1 MLHNAE
7 EFDASRCHGCGL
19 CAMVCPVYQ
28 QGGSVMET
36 PHGWAK
42 TLQGN
47 DELEQDQVFACVL
60 CGACAPLCPQDI
72 DMMQMLI
79 ALRQGYDHEGELG
92 EQSYEISGQK
102 GKVVLIVDRELAQN
116 PDRIE
121 KALELL
127 GGQHVQLALDQG
139 DDISE
144 AMMQG
149 RKVSHGRLHQF
160 LTSLQPVKKIIISD
174 GLLQKLIKD
183 KLPQIP
189 MESLGRNLSS
199 HTGIRN
205 NIGANDYYVIDSQ
218 GYHADYARA
227 VIYYDDMQQQ
237 TRCILNRDLHR
248 LAIPTGAHAVA
259 GFDHAAQIRWLMSG
273 SNAQRV
279 IAESLSDY
287 QLLNRHC
294 EQMVVHITELL

>member
-1 MLHNAE
+1 
-7 EFDASRCHGCGL
+7 
-19 CAMVCPVYQ
+19 MVCPVYY

-47 DELEQDQVFACVL
+47 DELEQDHVFACVL

-79 ALRQGYDHEGELG
+79 ALRQGYDHGDELG
-92 EQSYEISGQK
+92 EKMHERSAQK
-102 GKVVLIVDRELAQN
+102 GKTVLITDRELAQN

-121 KALELL
+121 KVMELL
-127 GGQHVQLALDQG
+127 GDQHVQLAFDQG

-199 HTGIRN
+199 HTRIRN
-205 NIGANDYYVIDSQ
+205 SISANDYYVIDSQ
-218 GYHADYARA
+218 GYHADYTRA
-227 VIYYDDMQQQ
+227 VIYYDDMQQK
-237 TRCILNRDLHR
+237 THCILNRDLHR
-248 LAIPTGAHAVA
+248 LAIPTGAQSVA
-259 GFDHAAQIRWLMSG
+259 EFDHAAQIGWLISG
-273 SNAQRV
+273 SNAQR
-279 IAESLSDY
+279 IITESLSDY
-287 QLLNRHC
+287 RLLRQHCQQL
-294 EQMVVHITELL
+294 VVHITELL